1 MNQRQIL
8 TSCPKNNPTHTTK
21 GKIIYMEKLHDE
33 AAAKEIALKAAK
45 ILKKKKAR
53 DVKIMRVNEQ
63 TIIADYFVI
72 AGGTSRTQV
81 NSLADEVEY
90 KLGLEG
96 INPSKVE
103 GRGQG
108 TWVLLDYDSVLI
120 HVFNPQSR
128 EFYNLEKLWAES
140 TPVEFESTED

>member
-1 MNQRQIL
+1 
-8 TSCPKNNPTHTTK
+8 
-21 GKIIYMEKLHDE
+21 MEKLHDE

-45 ILKKKKAR
+45 ILDSKKAR
-53 DVKIMRVNEQ
+53 DVKIIRVNEQ

-72 AGGTSRTQV
+72 ACGTSRTQV

>member
-1 MNQRQIL
+1 
-8 TSCPKNNPTHTTK
+8 
-21 GKIIYMEKLHDE
+21 MEKLHDE
-33 AAAKEIALKAAK
+33 TAAKEIALKAAK
-45 ILKKKKAR
+45 ILDSKKAR
-53 DVKIMRVNEQ
+53 DVKIIRVNEQ

>member
-1 MNQRQIL
+1 
-8 TSCPKNNPTHTTK
+8 
-21 GKIIYMEKLHDE
+21 MEKLHDE
-33 AAAKEIALKAAK
+33 AAAKEIAIKAAK
-45 ILKKKKAR
+45 ILDSKKAR

>member
-1 MNQRQIL
+1 
-8 TSCPKNNPTHTTK
+8 
-21 GKIIYMEKLHDE
+21 MEKLHDE

-45 ILKKKKAR
+45 ILDSKKAR

-96 INPSKVE
+96 INRSKVE

>member
-1 MNQRQIL
+1 
-8 TSCPKNNPTHTTK
+8 
-21 GKIIYMEKLHDE
+21 MEKLHDE

-45 ILKKKKAR
+45 ILDSQKAR

>member
-1 MNQRQIL
+1 
-8 TSCPKNNPTHTTK
+8 
-21 GKIIYMEKLHDE
+21 MEKLHDE

-45 ILKKKKAR
+45 ILDSKKAR
-53 DVKIMRVNEQ
+53 EVKIMRVNEQ

>member
-1 MNQRQIL
+1 
-8 TSCPKNNPTHTTK
+8 
-21 GKIIYMEKLHDE
+21 MEKLHDE

-45 ILKKKKAR
+45 ILDSKNAR
-53 DVKIMRVNEQ
+53 DVKIIRVNEQ

>member
-1 MNQRQIL
+1 
-8 TSCPKNNPTHTTK
+8 
-21 GKIIYMEKLHDE
+21 MEKLHDE

-45 ILKKKKAR
+45 ILDSKKAR
-53 DVKIMRVNEQ
+53 DVKIIRVNEQ

>member
-1 MNQRQIL
+1 M
-8 TSCPKNNPTHTTK
+8 K
-21 GKIIYMEKLHDE
+21 KLHDE

-45 ILKKKKAR
+45 ILDSKKAR
-53 DVKIMRVNEQ
+53 DVKIIRVNEQ

-128 EFYNLEKLWAES
+128 EFYNLEKLWAEG

>member
-1 MNQRQIL
+1 M
-8 TSCPKNNPTHTTK
+8 K
-21 GKIIYMEKLHDE
+21 KLHDE

-45 ILKKKKAR
+45 ILDSKKAH
-53 DVKIMRVNEQ
+53 DVKIIRVNEQ

-128 EFYNLEKLWAES
+128 EFYNLEKLWAEG